1 MMNNTT
7 FYVGT
12 SGWVYNHWKGTFY
25 PEKLAKKRWFAYYAE
40 LFRTVE
46 VNATF
51 YRSFPDSTYLKW
63 RDQVGG
69 GFRYVLKVP
78 RLITHYKRLENC
90 EEEIRAFWRS
100 ARLLEDRLGM
110 VLLQL
115 SPNMPCDLE
124 RVKEALKTFGDPSRV
139 AVEFR
144 AECWGET
151 PVRPLLEELGAA
163 YVNVDSP
170 HERPPGWVTGP
181 RAYIR
186 LHGRGGMYTSDY
198 SLEAL
203 YETAATA
210 RHLADQGAK
219 EIYIFFNND
228 VGGHAPKNALSLQ
241 EMLGDD

>member
-1 MMNNTT
+1 MKDSI

-12 SGWVYNHWKGTFY
+12 SGWVYKHWKGTFY
-25 PEKLAKKRWFAYYAE
+25 PKNLANSRWFDYYKDH
-40 LFRTVE
+40 FRSVE

-51 YRSFPDSTYLKW
+51 YRSFPDSTYIKW
-63 RDQVGG
+63 REQVDDE
-69 GFRYVLKVP
+69 FRYVLKVP
-78 RLITHYKRLENC
+78 RLITHYKRLEDC
-90 EEEIRAFWRS
+90 EEDIRSFWRS
-100 ARLLEDRLGM
+100 ASLLEDRLGM

-115 SPNMPCDLE
+115 SPNVPCDLE
-124 RVKEALKTFGDPSRV
+124 RVKDALKAFGDPGRV

-144 AECWGET
+144 AECWQET

-170 HERPPGWVTGP
+170 YEHPAGWVTGP

-198 SLEAL
+198 NLEAL
-203 YETAATA
+203 DETAAMA
-210 RHLADQGAK
+210 RQLADQGAK

-228 VGGHAPKNALSLQ
+228 VGGHAPKNALALQ
-241 EMLGDD
+241 EMLGND